1 MKRRT
6 RLFRFIFRFHWDF
19 FIHYVEACVRE
30 TGVIIHR
37 YRGLSVLRHM
47 ESTALRLARRR
58 RGGGGGTWGLLWIS
72 KLVGLVIRIRIL
84 CISHVSYMYRAC
96 ILKFQFFYNRTQT
109 IPASHLGISTGCYR
123 CHYDASA
130 CASVVDETG
139 SGRESGDCWAFSV
152 HRSARRSAQR
162 SLTGVRLTGVMFFRE
177 LEALSVSL
185 SEFGETSE
193 FLRSS
198 SVGIRAGPP
207 KYSFSRGRRTEKRWA
222 LLYASSQVYTYNR
235 QPHTEVYRMCS
246 GGQQWWKGVGGDD
259 GAYPLPTPW
268 PIGTALAQAPDR
280 SRRRPG
286 SGLHC
291 HTVDLT

>member
-1 MKRRT
+1 M
-6 RLFRFIFRFHWDF
+6 
-19 FIHYVEACVRE
+19 
-30 TGVIIHR
+30 
-37 YRGLSVLRHM
+37 
-47 ESTALRLARRR
+47 
-58 RGGGGGTWGLLWIS
+58 LWIS
-72 KLVGLVIRIRIL
+72 NLVGLVIRIRIL

-109 IPASHLGISTGCYR
+109 IPASHLGISTGTCYR

-162 SLTGVRLTGVMFFRE
+162 SLTGVRLTGVMFRE
-177 LEALSVSL
+177 LVSSRLSQSPFPSL
-185 SEFGETSE
+185 ARRVTS
-193 FLRSS
+193 SS

-235 QPHTEVYRMCS
+235 QPHTGSLSNV
-246 GGQQWWKGVGGDD
+246 
-259 GAYPLPTPW
+259 L
-268 PIGTALAQAPDR
+268 
-280 SRRRPG
+280 RRPAVVEG
-286 SGLHC
+286 SGRR
-291 HTVDLT
+291 

>member
-1 MKRRT
+1 M
-6 RLFRFIFRFHWDF
+6 
-19 FIHYVEACVRE
+19 
-30 TGVIIHR
+30 
-37 YRGLSVLRHM
+37 
-47 ESTALRLARRR
+47 
-58 RGGGGGTWGLLWIS
+58 LWIS
-72 KLVGLVIRIRIL
+72 NLVGLVIRIRIL

-162 SLTGVRLTGVMFFRE
+162 SLTGVRLTGVMFRE

-193 FLRSS
+193 FLLGRHSCWAPK
-198 SVGIRAGPP
+198 IFIFEGPQTG
-207 KYSFSRGRRTEKRWA
+207 GRMEKRCVPVRVPV
-222 LLYASSQVYTYNR
+222 LSRVCLPPGVFEQVLST
-235 QPHTEVYRMCS
+235 
-246 GGQQWWKGVGGDD
+246 
-259 GAYPLPTPW
+259 
-268 PIGTALAQAPDR
+268 
-280 SRRRPG
+280 
-286 SGLHC
+286 
-291 HTVDLT
+291 